1 MKGKRIGKVIAFLLL
16 LTLAVSGV
24 TGKPTGA
31 TIDAGKDVQI
41 DYINET
47 MTVTTTQDS
56 VIYFTDTYYAD
67 ISRWEQCEVRNGK
80 AVFDISWVSDHK
92 TVRLYLCGDVQNT
105 IVSKDVT
112 WKEELKVDFVG
123 KEE

>member
-41 DYINET
+41 D
-47 MTVTTTQDS
+47 
-56 VIYFTDTYYAD
+56 
-67 ISRWEQCEVRNGK
+67 
-80 AVFDISWVSDHK
+80 
-92 TVRLYLCGDVQNT
+92 
-105 IVSKDVT
+105 
-112 WKEELKVDFVG
+112 
-123 KEE
+123 